1 VIKVYLL
8 LKAATSHILGT
19 LVASNPHHTQKLKK
33 LKIKKMKRNLKLII
47 PLFLFTSLIAQSQNK
62 WKVAKQAT
70 GDLNKD
76 NIADYVIVSEL
87 KKSSEETIYS
97 LQIFITKTDGTFTKV
112 LSTNKAIEPSYVGSG
127 SGFGDVTIVKGVI
140 TITTNLLRGNYS
152 TKFRLQNGK
161 FVLIGYDSNGC
172 DNSGCE
178 TQSYNAVTGLRT
190 IKIQDKSTDEIISF
204 TKKIV
209 KMNPLPNLK
218 DYTFDDFTTRLFPE
232 Y

>member
-1 VIKVYLL
+1 M
-8 LKAATSHILGT
+8 
-19 LVASNPHHTQKLKK
+19 KK
-33 LKIKKMKRNLKLII
+33 NLKLII
-47 PLFLFTSLIAQSQNK
+47 SLLLLTSLVGHSQNK

-76 NIADYVIVSEL
+76 NIADYVIVSEY
-87 KKSSEETIYS
+87 KKSNEETLYS

-112 LSTNKAIEPSYVGSG
+112 LSTNKAIDPSNIGSG

-140 TITTNLLRGNYS
+140 TIRTDLTRGNYS

-178 TQSYNAVTGLRT
+178 TQSYNAITGLRT
-190 IKIQDKSTDEIISF
+190 IKVQDQDTDAIISF

-209 KMNPLPNLK
+209 KMNPLPDLK
-218 DYTFDDFTTRLFPE
+218 DFTYDNFTTRLFPE